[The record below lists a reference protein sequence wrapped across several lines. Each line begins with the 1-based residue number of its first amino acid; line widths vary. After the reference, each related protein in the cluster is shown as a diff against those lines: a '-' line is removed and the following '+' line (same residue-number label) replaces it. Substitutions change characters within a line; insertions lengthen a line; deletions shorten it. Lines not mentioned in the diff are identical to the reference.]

1 MSVIAPGIMVI
12 TVFLLASALMFG
24 TFLTASATQGDSL
37 KDLATV
43 NIAQAGDQ
51 LDITN
56 AVVDNPDTGDLTVTL
71 TTPAPGLRRISAA
84 WT

>member
-24 TFLTASATQGDSL
+24 TFLTASNTQGDSL

-43 NIAQAGDQ
+43 NAAQAGDQ
-51 LDITN
+51 LNITN
-56 AVVDNPDTGDLTVTL
+56 AVVDSPDTGDLTVTVDN
-71 TTPAPGLRRISAA
+71 TGS
-84 WT
+84 